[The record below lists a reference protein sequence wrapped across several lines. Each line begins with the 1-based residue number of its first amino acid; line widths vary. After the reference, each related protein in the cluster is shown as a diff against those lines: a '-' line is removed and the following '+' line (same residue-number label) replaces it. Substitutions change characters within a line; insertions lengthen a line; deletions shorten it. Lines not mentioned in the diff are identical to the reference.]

1 MLGKRTLHDASLFF
15 KVPISEVNEHVNH
28 HYEPQVV
35 ELEPEDFYIRELN
48 KILRQLKDWTSYYM
62 KSSTITNRDMET
74 MIKLIRETRDTIK
87 TLGEFEGR
95 LNRQTPVQINISMIN
110 QRYERLQDFLLN
122 EVCDECRLKV
132 INLMD
137 ELKQIPSTT

>member
-1 MLGKRTLHDASLFF
+1 
-15 KVPISEVNEHVNH
+15 
-28 HYEPQVV
+28 
-35 ELEPEDFYIRELN
+35 
-48 KILRQLKDWTSYYM
+48 
-62 KSSTITNRDMET
+62 MET